1 MLVAVGADTLL
12 KKTVGADI
20 TDPFVQ
26 KGIKALQVLED
37 LKNDELAYQ
46 AGGMRYWPLTNG
58 FVTVSG
64 LVVAPTGDVL
74 TFTPTPIVVLEYQ
87 DAHEAAVRQMAEAT
101 PLFEQATVRSL
112 PLQPMAR
119 HPCHKKSRLRKSC
132 WISAPSRCQT

>member
-20 TDPFVQ
+20 TAPFVQ

-64 LVVAPTGDVL
+64 LVVAPHRRCVDL
-74 TFTPTPIVVLEYQ
+74 YA
-87 DAHEAAVRQMAEAT
+87 DADCGVGI
-101 PLFEQATVRSL
+101 PG
-112 PLQPMAR
+112 
-119 HPCHKKSRLRKSC
+119 HP
-132 WISAPSRCQT
+132 

>member
-20 TDPFVQ
+20 IDPFVQ

-101 PLFEQATVRSL
+101 PLFEQADGSFVASPTNGKTPVL
-112 PLQPMAR
+112 QEPLS
-119 HPCHKKSRLRKSC
+119 KSY
-132 WISAPSRCQT
+132 WISTPSRCQM